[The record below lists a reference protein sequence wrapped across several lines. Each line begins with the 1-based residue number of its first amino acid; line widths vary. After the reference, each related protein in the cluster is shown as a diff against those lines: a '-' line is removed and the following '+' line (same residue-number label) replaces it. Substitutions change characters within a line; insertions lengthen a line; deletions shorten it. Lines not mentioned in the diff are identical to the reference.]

1 MLSDHVQTL
10 IQTFVFHS
18 FTKTR
23 FGKAFL
29 LGKETDTTNVSL
41 TTSYLHFSNST
52 VLNLARWLIPRS
64 VPRLLNQMAHLTWA
78 TFRQS
83 SCASYLSIRFL
94 KAWHSLSGTLAMAEA
109 SGCSWLRIYACGM
122 DNTWGRSTVPAASH
136 AQLESHAIMLP
147 MTRCSTWRLHC
158 SMSTKNYLPKH
169 EVT

>member
-64 VPRLLNQMAHLTWA
+64 VPRLLNQMAHLT
-78 TFRQS
+78 
-83 SCASYLSIRFL
+83 
-94 KAWHSLSGTLAMAEA
+94 
-109 SGCSWLRIYACGM
+109 
-122 DNTWGRSTVPAASH
+122 
-136 AQLESHAIMLP
+136 
-147 MTRCSTWRLHC
+147 
-158 SMSTKNYLPKH
+158 
-169 EVT
+169 